1 MGILTKSAVVD
12 GPGHD
17 PRIQEIELARLAHD
31 EVLVR
36 LVAAGVCHTD
46 VAWSDGDLFPR
57 FPVVLGHECAGV
69 VEEVGGAVTRVRVG
83 DRVSIALS
91 HHCGHC
97 RFCET
102 GRPMLCA
109 NNGSDHQRMSTRGAP
124 VVQGFG
130 VGGFSEHTIV
140 REASTI
146 KVPDA
151 VPMEVAALVGCATST
166 GVGAVFN
173 IAHVEYGSRVA
184 VLGVGGVGLNVVMG
198 CVLAGAERIVA
209 VDPNGARLG
218 HALKLGATDAVAP
231 SEDLLGEIAP
241 DGFEFVF
248 ESVGRPE
255 TMELAVRIT
264 ARGGTVTIIGAP
276 NPEVTFR
283 VPALEFVPSQRR
295 ILGCLTGNVRPDVDF
310 DRFFRLYARGK
321 LPLDHLVTSV
331 LPFGDIVDAF
341 GRARRGEGIRTLLRI
356 SED

>member
-1 MGILTKSAVVD
+1 M
-12 GPGHD
+12 
-17 PRIQEIELARLAHD
+17 
-31 EVLVR
+31 
-36 LVAAGVCHTD
+36 AAGVCHTD
-46 VAWSDGDLFPR
+46 VAWSDGDLFSG

-69 VEEVGGAVTRVRVG
+69 VERVGSAVTRVRTG

-97 RFCET
+97 SFCET
-102 GRPMLCA
+102 GRPMLCT
-109 NNGSDHQRMSTRGAP
+109 NNGSNLRRMSKKGAP

-130 VGGFSEHTIV
+130 VGGFSEHTVV

-146 KVPDA
+146 KVPEA

-166 GVGAVFN
+166 GIGAVFN
-173 IAHVEYGSRVA
+173 IAQVEYGSRVA

-209 VDPNGARLG
+209 VDPNEVRLA

-231 SEDLLGEIAP
+231 SEELLSEIAP

-248 ESVGRPE
+248 ESVGKGD

-264 ARGGTVTIIGAP
+264 RRGGTVTIIGAP
-276 NPEVTFR
+276 RPDVTIG
-283 VPALEFVPSQRR
+283 VPALDFVPSQRR

-310 DRFFRLYARGK
+310 DRFFRLYTRGK
-321 LPLDHLVTSV
+321 LPLDALVTSV
-331 LPFGDIVDAF
+331 VPFADIIEAF
-341 GRARRGEGIRTLLRI
+341 SRTRRGDGIRTLLRI
-356 SED
+356 SEK

>member
-1 MGILTKSAVVD
+1 MGTASKAAVVE
-12 GPGHD
+12 GPKQS
-17 PRIQEIELARLAHD
+17 PSIEEIELTRLAHD

-46 VAWSDGDLFPR
+46 VAWADGDLFSR

-69 VEEVGGAVTRVRVG
+69 VEEVGSEVKRVSTG

-97 RFCET
+97 GFCET
-102 GRPMLCA
+102 GRPMLCT
-109 NNGSDHQRMSTRGAP
+109 NNGSELRRMSQKGAP
-124 VVQGFG
+124 VLQGFG
-130 VGGFSEHTIV
+130 VGGFSEHTVV

-146 KVPDA
+146 KIPEA

-209 VDPNGARLG
+209 VDPNEVRRV
-218 HALKLGATDAVAP
+218 HALNLGATDAVAP
-231 SEDLLGEIAP
+231 SEELLREIAP

-248 ESVGRPE
+248 ESVGQPDAID
-255 TMELAVRIT
+255 LAVRIT
-264 ARGGTVTIIGAP
+264 RRGGTVTIIGAP
-276 NPEVTFR
+276 RPDVTIR

-295 ILGCLTGNVRPDVDF
+295 LLGCLTGNVRPDVDF

-321 LPLDHLVTSV
+321 LPLDYLVTSV
-331 LPFGDIVDAF
+331 VPFGDIVEAF
-341 GRARRGEGIRTLLRI
+341 GRARRGDGIRTVLRI
-356 SED
+356 SEE